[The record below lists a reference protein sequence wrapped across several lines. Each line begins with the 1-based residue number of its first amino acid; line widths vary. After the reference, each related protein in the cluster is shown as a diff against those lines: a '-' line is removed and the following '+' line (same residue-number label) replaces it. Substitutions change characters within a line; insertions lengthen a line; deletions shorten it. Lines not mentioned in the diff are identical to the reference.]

1 MDAAAGQHYNTRL
14 FDTDMLCSR
23 HEYLH
28 ATLHS
33 SAPVVMQAVLL
44 FANGLAILNNERFLE
59 PCKSAIHAAVS
70 TSLWCM
76 LLSCQKGCSYICH
89 CNSQMA
95 GATTTCQGGGH
106 SLDSGKPGALK
117 QQTIGLLHAIAYL
130 RSEPPWLPMHHS
142 LFLKIELLCAS
153 GPASDSEA

>member
-1 MDAAAGQHYNTRL
+1 MLIHLPLQLADGWGYNN
-14 FDTDMLCSR
+14 MS
-23 HEYLH
+23 
-28 ATLHS
+28 
-33 SAPVVMQAVLL
+33 
-44 FANGLAILNNERFLE
+44 
-59 PCKSAIHAAVS
+59 
-70 TSLWCM
+70 
-76 LLSCQKGCSYICH
+76 
-89 CNSQMA
+89 
-95 GATTTCQGGGH
+95 GGGH